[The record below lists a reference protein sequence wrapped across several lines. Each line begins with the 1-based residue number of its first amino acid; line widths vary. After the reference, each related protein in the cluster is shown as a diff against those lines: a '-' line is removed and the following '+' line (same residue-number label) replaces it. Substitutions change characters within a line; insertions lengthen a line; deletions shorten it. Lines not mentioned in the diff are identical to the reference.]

1 MNLRALLLRVAPR
14 SLYIRVLLAATVAFF
29 LIPGCQLLPGNRPP
43 PLMPWEMQ
51 MHPIETNWAK
61 YDEDVPV
68 VIAGV
73 PEDLPRS
80 YVIPG
85 LLAPGDQ
92 GSQSSGAAW
101 AAGYA
106 AFSHAQ
112 RHKRGQADYICS
124 PAAIF
129 NRLNRGRNQAISIL
143 ASLRLLE
150 KSGCPN
156 EKYMPYREA
165 DYVYQPGRLAQEDAL
180 RYRVRGYGRVDYQ
193 DIDQMKA
200 HLYQESVVI
209 LRLRI
214 SENFVHHRGSE
225 WRVPA
230 GQEVGSQ
237 TLVVVG
243 YDDHRGVFIL
253 QNSLGGE
260 WGEYGRTAIPY
271 GWFVRL
277 AEKAYILW

>member
-1 MNLRALLLRVAPR
+1 MFF
-14 SLYIRVLLAATVAFF
+14 SLAM
-29 LIPGCQLLPGNRPP
+29 CQMLPGQRKP
-43 PLMPWEMQ
+43 PLMPWEVQ

-61 YDEDVPV
+61 YDESVPI
-68 VIAGV
+68 VIASV
-73 PEDLPRS
+73 AEDMPVS
-80 YVIPG
+80 HTIPG

-101 AAGYA
+101 AVGYA

-112 RHKRGQADYICS
+112 RHRRGQADYICS

-129 NRLNRGRNQAISIL
+129 NRLNRGRNQAVSIL
-143 ASLRLLE
+143 ATLQLLE
-150 KSGCPN
+150 QSGCPH
-156 EKYMPYREA
+156 EKYMPYREN
-165 DYVYQPGRLAQEDAL
+165 DYVYQPGRLALEDAE
-180 RYRVRGYGRVDYQ
+180 RYRVSGYGRVDYQ
-193 DIDQMKA
+193 DLEQVKA
-200 HLYQESVVI
+200 HIYQGSVVI

-214 SENFVHHRGSE
+214 SENFVNHRGRE

-237 TLVVVG
+237 TLAIVG
-243 YDDHRGVFIL
+243 YDEARGVFIL
-253 QNSLGGE
+253 QNSAGGE

-271 GWFVRL
+271 HWFIRL